1 ATRKVELASVS
12 GEPSKCG
19 RLQVQRHST
28 ACANKASGHH
38 RCAGGES
45 GTIATPPDKPP
56 SVSAAVKERPLAL
69 LVVPFAAPVPDENG
83 RDPHPIEYDDDCV
96 SLPLYAVEAT
106 MGGNI
111 RTALQWLGKGN
122 IKERVNAKCER
133 VGNMGLLLLAALNK
147 EYDMVPFLL
156 LNGADVNITY
166 SDGLSVL
173 ASICNDWRDLSTT
186 KTLLSWGAEIFAEGR
201 RVSSKELKH
210 LVDKIIMEGNAA
222 VANLISSELGG
233 RRCKIVS
240 TPNIRDDL
248 VGKTCVVGRHIKN
261 SGGYEVTV
269 EFTNESLLLGADSL
283 ERYDR
288 TPQDPGY
295 FVECKN
301 NRLIRRDFESNE
313 ECRAFIASLG
323 TDEGGLAEVDPE
335 AEAKA
340 EQAAADLLA
349 ELGLDDLE
357 DPGRNAPKKGAR
369 SAPPAGKKKKRGGKK
384 KGRK

>member
-1 ATRKVELASVS
+1 MKKMDKSDPQYEKYAQEVKQFEAEY
-12 GEPSKCG
+12 GEDW
-19 RLQVQRHST
+19 
-28 ACANKASGHH
+28 
-38 RCAGGES
+38 E
-45 GTIATPPDKPP
+45 GT
-56 SVSAAVKERPLAL
+56 V
-69 LVVPFAAPVPDENG
+69 
-83 RDPHPIEYDDDCV
+83 IEYDDNCV
-96 SLPLYAVEAT
+96 SLPSYVVEAAR
-106 MGGNI
+106 GGNI

-122 IKERVNAKCER
+122 IKDRVNAKCEFA
-133 VGNMGLLLLAALNK
+133 GNVGLLFVAADAK
-147 EYDMVPFLL
+147 DYDLMTFLL
-156 LNGADVNITY
+156 LNGADMNIMISIGY
-166 SDGLSVL
+166 SLLSAL
-173 ASICNDWRDLSTT
+173 IGNDSRSHLTAIRL
-186 KTLLSWGAEIFAEGR
+186 LLSWGAEVFVEGSR
-201 RVSSKELKH
+201 MKSQELKQ
-210 LVDKIIMEGNAA
+210 LVDQMIMEGNVT

-240 TPNIRDDL
+240 APDNRDDL

-261 SGGYEVTV
+261 SGQYEVTV
-269 EFTNESLLLGADSL
+269 EFTNESLLLGADNL

-288 TPQDPGY
+288 TPNDPGY

-313 ECRAFIASLG
+313 ECRAFIASLSA
-323 TDEGGLAEVDPE
+323 DEGGFAEVDPE

-357 DPGRNAPKKGAR
+357 DQSSNAPKKGAR